1 MNFGSPTRRSVASLN
16 SERTLSPPCTEIA
29 RGRRMTCDSR
39 PPGLLDRSHRLAPV
53 AHTHALERP
62 LPHNR
67 EAERSILGAI
77 LLDNNALNAAVEKL
91 RSEDYF
97 LSQHRQIFECM
108 IQLAAKQ
115 VPIDTVT
122 VMEHLE
128 GFGQLEAAG
137 GVAYLSQLA
146 DGLPRGTN
154 VEHYARIVKEKAV
167 LRSMADAADAL
178 RDACLTPGEPIEP
191 ALARIREFLSGP
203 VIEAGQKR
211 IAFKTAAD
219 LASGGDQE
227 THWIVCGVVAVGAI
241 SGLDAKVKAGKTTLV
256 LDMVSNTLDGTPFL
270 GLPTAKTPVVYL
282 TEQPLVSFRPA
293 IERARLLGRED
304 FVFLTFAETRGLAW
318 PQVASEAAKECARV
332 GASLLV
338 VDTLS
343 QFAGLTGDRE
353 NNAGDALEAMLPLQH
368 AATQGIAI
376 LVTRHERKS
385 GGDVGDSGRGSSAF
399 AGVVDIVLSLR
410 RPEGKSPKN
419 RRLLQSLSRFSE
431 TPAELLV
438 ELAETGYLS
447 LGGRQETAFKEA
459 KDAIFA
465 IAPKLEPDAADIM
478 ELARGTGIARPTAQR
493 AIDAL
498 VRDGLLV
505 RVGKGKRGSPYR
517 YFLAEIPF
525 CSTPNVGVEKN
536 EKILGGAN

>member
-1 MNFGSPTRRSVASLN
+1 
-16 SERTLSPPCTEIA
+16 
-29 RGRRMTCDSR
+29 MTCDSR